1 MKEYWQE
8 ATLNDICIIERGSS
22 PRPIKKFITTGA
34 DGVNWIKIGDTK
46 NINKYI
52 FSTNQKITKEGALQS
67 RYVKVGDFIIS
78 NSMSY
83 GRPYILKTDG
93 YIHDGWFVLRL
104 DKKLIDENYLYYLL
118 SSNFAISQYDELAS
132 GSIVKNINSDLIKQ
146 VKFLLPHL
154 TEQKRIVKILDKA
167 FEDIEKIK
175 ENAKQNLQNSRD
187 LFQSYLNKLFT
198 ENTENWEEK
207 TLDAIG
213 LIQTGTTPKT
223 NEKNN
228 FGNYIPF
235 IKPSDFNG
243 DGTINYNSNGLSK
256 IGITKSRLIKKNSV
270 LMVCIGATIGKTG
283 YIQRDITCN
292 QQINTITPYK
302 DFYKFLYYSMLTE
315 SFQKKILIGCPQTTL
330 PIINKTNWSNLTA
343 KLPKITFQKQ
353 IVKKLDMLQEKTK
366 KLEEIY
372 NKKLQLAEELKQS
385 ILHKA
390 FNGDL

>member
-198 ENTENWEEK
+198 ENTKSWQKTTLGEITDIIAGQSPESKYYNKEQKGLPFYQGKKEFTEK
-207 TLDAIG
+207 FIGPPFIWTTVITKESFKNDILLSVRAPVGPINYATEKCCIGRGLAAIRV
-213 LIQTGTTPKT
+213 
-223 NEKNN
+223 KNN
-228 FGNYIPF
+228 VTREFIFYYLLSIQKNISGHDGVVFPSINRDEICSLKLKIP
-235 IKPSDFNG
+235 IH
-243 DGTINYNSNGLSK
+243 L
-256 IGITKSRLIKKNSV
+256 
-270 LMVCIGATIGKTG
+270 A
-283 YIQRDITCN
+283 
-292 QQINTITPYK
+292 
-302 DFYKFLYYSMLTE
+302 E
-315 SFQKKILIGCPQTTL
+315 
-330 PIINKTNWSNLTA
+330 
-343 KLPKITFQKQ
+343 QKQ
-353 IVKKLDMLQEKTK
+353 IVKKLDILQEKTK